1 MSPKS
6 EKTDKTEK
14 APAKAKGEETAKA
27 PKAPKAAK
35 AAKGGEA
42 AETPAAKA
50 APKAPVPKPRLLLRY
65 REEILPKLRKEF
77 GYSSVMAVP
86 RLTKITVNIGIGE
99 AKSDIKLLDEASATL
114 TSLAGQKA
122 AVRRARKSVSNFKLR
137 QGQPIGAMVTLRG
150 VRMYEFLDRL
160 ISLAIPRMRDFR
172 GVPDRAFDGHG
183 NYTLGIKD
191 QLIFPEVEYNKI
203 TRAMG
208 MNVTI
213 GTTAKTDPE
222 AKALLG
228 LFGMPFRK

>member
-14 APAKAKGEETAKA
+14 APAKGKTEEVGKTPKA

-35 AAKGGEA
+35 GGEP
-42 AETPAAKA
+42 AEAAKA
-50 APKAPVPKPRLLLRY
+50 APKAAPAPKPRLLLRY
-65 REEILPKLRKEF
+65 KEEILPKLRKEF

-114 TSLAGQKA
+114 TVLAGQKA

>member
-1 MSPKS
+1 MAEQKEQRAGRDQES
-6 EKTDKTEK
+6 EESIARANYARYQYGMDTGHRKYIEAARLNEDMYLGGGIQWREADRKK
-14 APAKAKGEETAKA
+14 RN
-27 PKAPKAAK
+27 AAK
-35 AAKGGEA
+35 LPMVE
-42 AETPAAKA
+42 
-50 APKAPVPKPRLLLRY
+50 LNH
-65 REEILPKLRKEF
+65 ILPAINTATGQQLHSRVDMNF
-77 GYSSVMAVP
+77 LP
-86 RLTKITVNIGIGE
+86 RGE
-99 AKSDIKLLDEASATL
+99 GADEASATL
-114 TSLAGQKA
+114 TVLAGQKA

-228 LFGMPFRK
+228 HFGMPFRK